1 MNLVVDAG
9 NTRLKYA
16 FFDDG
21 ELLEVKY
28 RADDLFR
35 DIRKWREERGRVDL
49 LLSGSGDITEGMRA
63 TLKESVDWCVDAI
76 CTGAL
81 GLYPGHPLLVID
93 SGTCITFNYVDAE
106 GMFLGGNISPGL
118 EMRFKGLRHFTARL
132 PLVEASE
139 RYGGMGHTTEEAI
152 RNGVMDGML
161 FEVENYIRRFLETFD
176 DGRVLLTGGNS
187 YFLENHLKEN
197 VEFCKILG
205 FIGLNRILDF
215 AKKA

>member
-63 TLKESVDWCVDAI
+63 TLKESVDWCVEASPLMPMPLKIGYATPETLGFDRIAI
-76 CTGAL
+76 CT
-81 GLYPGHPLLVID
+81 D
-93 SGTCITFNYVDAE
+93 RSSNC
-106 GMFLGGNISPGL
+106 
-118 EMRFKGLRHFTARL
+118 
-132 PLVEASE
+132 
-139 RYGGMGHTTEEAI
+139 
-152 RNGVMDGML
+152 
-161 FEVENYIRRFLETFD
+161 
-176 DGRVLLTGGNS
+176 
-187 YFLENHLKEN
+187 
-197 VEFCKILG
+197 C
-205 FIGLNRILDF
+205 
-215 AKKA
+215 